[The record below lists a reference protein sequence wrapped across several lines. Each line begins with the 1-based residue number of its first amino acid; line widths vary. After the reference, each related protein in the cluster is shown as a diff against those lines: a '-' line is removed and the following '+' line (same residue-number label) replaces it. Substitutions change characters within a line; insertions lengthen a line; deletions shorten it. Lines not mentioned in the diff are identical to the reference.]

1 MKPTNLF
8 ALLLILTTALLPVSC
23 AHLPEKPTRFWDTG
37 NATVDSLLTLF
48 DYYDLRLTLGED
60 KRDALDSTILTVGT
74 MKQEA
79 PAAAMLAEIWH
90 KEYCG
95 RESFDAERWRL
106 DSIVLA
112 KTDTS
117 KSPYLA
123 ARIKMDMAKHMT
135 HDQENQVKILFDLLP
150 YFTGIRDSLFTAYTL
165 IAIGIEY
172 SKIYDYST
180 FIECMQEVKRIIP
193 DSLPEVRAI
202 MDFNIAQ
209 TLRARQNTEQ
219 YMAIIDS
226 ISKSNVRLIPEI
238 GLQIYTD
245 LYELK
250 GDPAYMDTAATY
262 YTRITDEN
270 QIHRLY
276 YRIHQLRLF
285 DQRGLTDSAQ
295 IRCAELTA
303 IIKDGNP
310 YNAEIISALIRHYRH
325 MGNNAAIIPLRKQA
339 HVDSLSRVAST
350 KATKMSHNKASQE
363 MTRLR
368 EILHPTEKDIDN
380 NKWLWLTIG
389 IVGVIVIGIV
399 LNTLH
404 RRKKRRQPA
413 QLEETPTDNADRKLV
428 AATLVSASNETEDKA
443 AVLGGFDV
451 AFSRVRPGF
460 TDELLALHPKLTA
473 YELRLCSL
481 LSIGLDTKEIARIL
495 SINPDSVKKSRQ
507 RLRAKLGIPSD
518 MTFIEYF
525 RNLPQ

>member
-1 MKPTNLF
+1 MKPTYLF
-8 ALLLILTTALLPVSC
+8 ALLLILTTVLLPASC
-23 AHLPEKPTRFWDTG
+23 GHAPDKPSRFWDTG
-37 NATVDSLLTLF
+37 NDTVDSLLTLA
-48 DYYDLRLTLGED
+48 DYYDLRITLGED
-60 KRDALDSTILTVGT
+60 KREALDSTILTVGT

-79 PAAAMLAEIWH
+79 PSAAMLAEIWH
-90 KEYCG
+90 KEYYG
-95 RESFDAERWRL
+95 GASFDTEIWRL
-106 DSIVLA
+106 DSIA
-112 KTDTS
+112 FAHTDSS

-123 ARIKMDMAKHMT
+123 ARIKMDMAKHMA
-135 HDQENQVKILFDLLP
+135 HDQERQVKILFDLLQ
-150 YFTGIRDSLFTAYTL
+150 YFDGIRDSLFTAYTL

-209 TLRARQNTEQ
+209 TLRAHNNNEQ

-226 ISKSNVRLIPEI
+226 ISKSNVKLIPEI

-245 LYELK
+245 LYERK
-250 GDPAYMDTAATY
+250 GDPAYMDTAAMY
-262 YTRITDEN
+262 YTRIPDKN
-270 QIHRLY
+270 QIHGLY
-276 YRIHQLRLF
+276 YRIHQLQLF

-303 IIKDGNP
+303 MIRDGNP
-310 YNAEIISALIRHYRH
+310 YNAEIITALIRHHRH
-325 MGNNAAIIPLRKQA
+325 TGNNAAIIPLRKQA

-350 KATKMSHNKASQE
+350 KATKMSHNKPSQD

-368 EILHPTEKDIDN
+368 EILQPKDKNIDI

-389 IVGVIVIGIV
+389 IVGVIVAGIV
-399 LNTLH
+399 LLCLY
-404 RRKKRRQPA
+404 RRKARRLQ
-413 QLEETPTDNADRKLV
+413 QSNVETPSDNADRELL
-428 AATLVSASNETEDKA
+428 AATLVSASETEDKA
-443 AVLGGFDV
+443 TALGGFDV

-460 TDELLALHPKLTA
+460 TEELLSLHPKLTP
-473 YELRLCSL
+473 YELRLCCL

-507 RLRAKLGIPSD
+507 RLRAKLGIPSN